1 MPYRYLLRG
10 RVMRIRRC
18 IGLCAAVLAASMSA
32 SYAGPCLEEIGAMQ
46 AKIDA
51 KLEAIAAAGPPAT
64 ADAMEGPNSPQPT
77 PRSIAGVEARMGEIR
92 PETVQAIQQGTA
104 RARAADTNGDVA
116 ACEQAC
122 AEVQRTLGK

>member
-1 MPYRYLLRG
+1 MSWYLLRG
-10 RVMRIRRC
+10 KVMRIRRC

-32 SYAGPCLEEIGAMQ
+32 SYAGPCLDEIGAMQ

-77 PRSIAGVEARMGEIR
+77 PRSIAGVEERMGEIR
-92 PETVQAIQQGTA
+92 PETVRAIEQGMA
-104 RARAADTNGDVA
+104 RARAADTNSDKA
-116 ACEQAC
+116 ACEQAL
-122 AEVQRTLGK
+122 AEVERTLGK